1 MKEKSRCN
9 FKERCI
15 TGSKLAGPWFFSI
28 AEKPPSMRSL
38 PLRGPKLF
46 FKKNPK
52 CVDSWTSGKKKR
64 KKEGGGYH
72 KEGSGLWQT
81 RASDRYR
88 REHQHAVGAVRLCS
102 HNELNI
108 YSKPQPPMVKSIY
121 IIHMSSFF
129 PSLFKQESHLQLY
142 CILMDINHHLSWW
155 FL

>member
-1 MKEKSRCN
+1 MKERSRCN

-15 TGSKLAGPWFFSI
+15 TGFKLAGLCFFFPHCWKTSFNEI
-28 AEKPPSMRSL
+28 FTVKRSWA
-38 PLRGPKLF
+38 

-52 CVDSWTSGKKKR
+52 CVDSWISGEKKK
-64 KKEGGGYH
+64 KGGGYN

-81 RASDRYR
+81 WTSDRYR
-88 REHQHAVGAVRLCS
+88 REHQRAVGAVRLCS

-142 CILMDINHHLSWW
+142 CILLDINHHLSWW